1 MEIPWRPM
9 ETHGDPWRSHGDPME
24 THGDPWRPM
33 EIPWRSHGD
42 PWRPME
48 THGDPMEIPCGHG
61 QLWEPQPYES
71 HVEREVAALLL
82 PLLRRLAGRGC
93 SILARE
99 GCAEYNFVSA
109 CRRVA
114 PLAVA
119 LPPEQQPSTQLPCA
133 GAGRGFRVGLSP
145 RDAHRPGLPQP
156 HTAPCHRA
164 RGPLRQKSFC
174 EDVMLVT
181 GQNIN

>member
-1 MEIPWRPM
+1 M
-9 ETHGDPWRSHGDPME
+9 ETHGDPWRSHGDPMW
-24 THGDPWRPM
+24 TQGD
-33 EIPWRSHGD
+33 
-42 PWRPME
+42 PME

-99 GCAEYNFVSA
+99 GCAEYNLVSA

-119 LPPEQQPSTQLPCA
+119 LPPEQLPRTQLPCA

-164 RGPLRQKSFC
+164 RDPLRQKSFC

-181 GQNIN
+181 GQNMNSS